1 MKCTELPYKRPDIAD
16 ICRQYREIAKAI
28 SEAADASEQLE
39 QYKKAEALARHT
51 STQSALATIRHTV
64 DTRDKFY
71 EEENEFWDANSPALA
86 DANQAVAR
94 AMVES
99 PFRAQLEEALGA
111 LTLEKMELDIK
122 SQAPEVLDLMAEENA
137 LATEYQ
143 KLYASALIE
152 FEGQKTDDQ

>member
-71 EEENEFWDANSPALA
+71 EEENEFWTRTAPPWRTPTRPWRAPWWK
-86 DANQAVAR
+86 AR
-94 AMVES
+94 SARS
-99 PFRAQLEEALGA
+99 W
-111 LTLEKMELDIK
+111 K
-122 SQAPEVLDLMAEENA
+122 
-137 LATEYQ
+137 
-143 KLYASALIE
+143 KLWAR
-152 FEGQKTDDQ
+152 